1 MLKNITIIAVAITL
15 GCCSAADRAEDPVKW
30 TSAPEDSVVAAMVD
44 DVTSS
49 ITRCWKNEKSYEC
62 LRSAQNGP
70 RTGISAFQSP
80 EPRPHSEMAESGY
93 SCEVYLDPN
102 NGLALFKE
110 SISRSSETLLSNTV
124 ASANPASK
132 PWTKADVRSFADE
145 NGIAMETQ
153 WFDCN
158 RIANAISNGSLE
170 TIATTAIKRT
180 AIFGI

>member
-1 MLKNITIIAVAITL
+1 MLKNITLINMGITL
-15 GCCSAADRAEDPVKW
+15 GSCSAAEQAEDPVNW
-30 TSAPEDSVVAAMVD
+30 TSAPENSVVASMVD

-49 ITRCWKNEKSYEC
+49 ITRCWKTEKSYEC
-62 LRSAQNGP
+62 LRAARNGP

-80 EPRPHSEMAESGY
+80 EPRPHSEIAESGY

-132 PWTKADVRSFADE
+132 PWTKADVRSFAEE
-145 NGIAMETQ
+145 NGIATETQ

-180 AIFGI
+180 ALFGV